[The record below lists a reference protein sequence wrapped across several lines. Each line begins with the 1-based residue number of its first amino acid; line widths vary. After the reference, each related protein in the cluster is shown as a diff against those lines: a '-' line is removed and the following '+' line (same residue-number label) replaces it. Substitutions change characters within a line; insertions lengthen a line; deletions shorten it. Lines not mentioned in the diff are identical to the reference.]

1 MQSRWISWVVVGFLF
16 PTSLVQA
23 QTLPA
28 QQNALRGLDGL
39 RVEVTLGARGRRG
52 CRCDRD
58 SPQGRRGGA
67 IAAGRSWCVSDSP
80 AMTP

>member
-1 MQSRWISWVVVGFLF
+1 MQSRRISWVVVGFLL

-28 QQNALRGLDGL
+28 QENALRGLHGL
-39 RVEVTLGARGRRG
+39 RVEVTLGRGRRG

-67 IAAGRSWCVSDSP
+67 IAAGRSWWSQTSR
-80 AMTP
+80 